1 MFFYFYTKSRQR
13 EVHLEAR
20 ARKLKES
27 LKTGEVTSNQIA
39 QQRDALQSEYV
50 SSLLKALFLVTFI

>member
-1 MFFYFYTKSRQR
+1 MKSRQR

-39 QQRDALQSEYV
+39 QQRDVLQSEYV
-50 SSLLKALFLVTFI
+50 FTF